1 MWSFVDA
8 LSGWWTDT
16 LSFLSHMTKGGV
28 RTGNVILIYKCNKY
42 PERYLSSFK
51 NIHPN
56 FFSGYFFTPRG
67 FSHMAK
73 NINGADMPTL
83 TVFRM
88 ELQRITDMNLK
99 VDPIITKYMEDRI
112 AEIEEGSD

>member
-1 MWSFVDA
+1 
-8 LSGWWTDT
+8 
-16 LSFLSHMTKGGV
+16 MTKGGL
-28 RTGNVILIYKCNKY
+28 RLANYIQSISAISIQRDIFQALKTFTLI
-42 PERYLSSFK
+42 
-51 NIHPN
+51 
-56 FFSGYFFTPRG
+56 FFPGIFFTPRG

-112 AEIEEGSD
+112 DEIEEGSD